1 MTQTVFNQIL
11 SIRAGGT
18 VNMCDWQSVQR
29 VAFDSGFY
37 ELVCYISDS
46 PARYFKFILSGE
58 LPDGE
63 ENPGSMRSA
72 SPSTS
77 PSVVEKAGGMDTVD
91 TVEKKE

>member
-46 PARYFKFILSGE
+46 PARYFKFILTGE

-77 PSVVEKAGGMDTVD
+77 PSVVEKVD
-91 TVEKKE
+91 TVEKRNLVEKE

>member
-63 ENPGSMRSA
+63 ENPA
-72 SPSTS
+72 AISTS
-77 PSVVEKAGGMDTVD
+77 SSTTRSVVEKAGGMDTVD